1 MRSRSHSVY
10 RTLGLPL
17 AALCWLAV
25 TPDQSHAETEPAAA
39 CIEAEA
45 GENCAATAATLDT
58 REVARRA
65 AVRRN
70 RQEQRAIRELLVQST
85 GLCQRKPEQY
95 CSANNRIGCAE
106 QLRQTCASLANRAV
120 QCKAQAKQFC
130 AQQRGGEKC
139 LEQVSKQCPSSKRQ
153 NIDTLLARYEDL
165 TPVQKARVKQL
176 AKQLEA
182 NKDESKLGALVNGL
196 LGLLGF
202 G

>member
-10 RTLGLPL
+10 RTFGLPL
-17 AALCWLAV
+17 AALCWLTVA
-25 TPDQSHAETEPAAA
+25 PGQSHAETEPAAA
-39 CIEAEA
+39 CIEAQA
-45 GENCAATAATLDT
+45 GADCAATAATLDT
-58 REVARRA
+58 REVARHA

-70 RQEQRAIRELLVQST
+70 RQEQRAVRELLVQST

-95 CSANNRIGCAE
+95 CPSNNRIGCAE
-106 QLRQTCASLANRAV
+106 QLRQACASLANRAA

-130 AQQRGGEKC
+130 TQQRGGEKC
-139 LEQVSKQCPSSKRQ
+139 LQQASKQCPSSKRQ
-153 NIDTLLARYEDL
+153 DIDTLLARYDDL

-182 NKDESKLGALVNGL
+182 NKDQNKLGALVNSL